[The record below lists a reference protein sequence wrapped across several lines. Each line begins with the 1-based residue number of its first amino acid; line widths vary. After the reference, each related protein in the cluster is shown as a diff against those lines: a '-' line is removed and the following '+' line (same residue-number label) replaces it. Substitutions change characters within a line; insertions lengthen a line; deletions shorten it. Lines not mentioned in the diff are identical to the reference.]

1 MRIRD
6 RLFPTTT
13 PALSPYRQTADAR
26 GAQREAVAE
35 PDHEEVLEVET
46 DELPGEVL
54 EHTLQSI
61 ATSQTRLLQ
70 ATEAVAVIASAVAH
84 ADATLRRRSSS
95 LTSSPGAPALAE
107 LVSAALE
114 AANLRGA
121 DGSYLLIGDHA
132 ASPPFSPNGAFLGAA
147 ALTSLIIV
155 PGPPPGLAVAAS
167 ALTSAAPSNNGPQPV
182 DILPLL
188 DRLARAP
195 LSARPFPEAQDLL
208 LRAASQLAHLQSKIA
223 LALSVLADAASLGE
237 DRLLRHPTRA
247 ERAERGMTRAVQIPQ
262 TFGAIE
268 AARSLAER
276 TLALFPLLLSP

>member
-6 RLFPTTT
+6 RLFPPTT

-26 GAQREAVAE
+26 GVQREAVAE
-35 PDHEEVLEVET
+35 LDQEEELKVEL

-54 EHTLQSI
+54 EHTLRSVV
-61 ATSQTRLLQ
+61 ASQTRLLQ

-84 ADATLRRRSSS
+84 ADATLRRRASALASNH
-95 LTSSPGAPALAE
+95 GAPSLVE
-107 LVSAALE
+107 LVNAALE
-114 AANLRGA
+114 AANLRGS
-121 DGSYLLIGDHA
+121 DGSYLLVGDHA
-132 ASPPFSPNGAFLGAA
+132 ASPPFAANGAFLGAA
-147 ALTSLIIV
+147 AMTSLIII

-167 ALTSAAPSNNGPQPV
+167 ALTSAAPSSNGPLPV

-188 DRLARAP
+188 DRLARPSSVRPAP
-195 LSARPFPEAQDLL
+195 DLQELL

-223 LALSVLADAASLGE
+223 LALSVLADAAALGE
-237 DRLLRHPTRA
+237 DRLPQRA
-247 ERAERGMTRAVQIPQ
+247 KLAERGPRTVQIPQ

>member
-35 PDHEEVLEVET
+35 LDHEEVLEVEH

-54 EHTLQSI
+54 EHTLHSI

-95 LTSSPGAPALAE
+95 LPPSPGAPALTE

-132 ASPPFSPNGAFLGAA
+132 ASPPFSANGTFLGAA

-195 LSARPFPEAQDLL
+195 LSARPPESQDLL

-223 LALSVLADAASLGE
+223 LALSVLADAATLGE
-237 DRLLRHPTRA
+237 DRLPRHPKRA
-247 ERAERGMTRAVQIPQ
+247 ERAERGLNRTVQIPQ

>member
-26 GAQREAVAE
+26 SAQREAVAGL
-35 PDHEEVLEVET
+35 DQEEELEVEV

-84 ADATLRRRSSS
+84 ADATLRRRSSGLNAS
-95 LTSSPGAPALAE
+95 HGSPALPE
-107 LVSAALE
+107 LVSAAID

-121 DGSYLLIGDHA
+121 DGAYLLIGDHA
-132 ASPPFSPNGAFLGAA
+132 ASPPFSANGTFLGAA
-147 ALTSLIIV
+147 AVTSLIIV

-167 ALTSAAPSNNGPQPV
+167 ALTSAAPTSNGLQPV

-188 DRLARAP
+188 DHLARAP
-195 LSARPFPEAQDLL
+195 LSARLSAESQDLL

-223 LALSVLADAASLGE
+223 LALSVLADAATLGE
-237 DRLLRHPTRA
+237 DHLPLRA
-247 ERAERGMTRAVQIPQ
+247 KRAERGATRAVQLPQ

-276 TLALFPLLLSP
+276 TLALFPLLLTP